1 MFKKRWMDFGV
12 GSFFILGLSVFFF
25 LSSVTGQSSGERPG
39 AYQLKARFDDVSGL
53 VNRSV
58 VRISGVT
65 VGQVNDIVIVPD
77 TYSAMVTLTIY
88 DPRLRIPAD
97 STIGVYTEGVLG
109 SKYLSIMPGFSDT
122 FLDKGDEILRTN
134 SAVVLENL
142 FSKLLLFMG
151 EK

>member
-1 MFKKRWMDFGV
+1 MFKNRWMDLGV
-12 GSFFILGLSVFFF
+12 GSFFILGLSAFFF
-25 LSSVTGQSSGERPG
+25 LSAVTGQSSGERSG

-53 VNRSV
+53 VKRSV

-65 VGQVNDIVIVPD
+65 VGQVNDIVIVPE
-77 TYSAMVTLTIY
+77 TYSAMVTLTIF
-88 DPRLRIPAD
+88 DSKLKVPAD

-122 FLDKGDEILRTN
+122 FLSKGDEILRTN

-142 FSKLLLFMG
+142 FSKLLLFIG
-151 EK
+151 DK